1 MTVFSEWKSY
11 NMSCERQ
18 WMDRLMQML
27 HMRMVNKVK
36 YRTSVVEVAGR
47 QVWVVRLGL
56 YVLPVV
62 CVMSHRGSQAVASTC
77 CEPRERA
84 LFRCAR

>member
-36 YRTSVVEVAGR
+36 YRTSVVEVVAGR
-47 QVWVVRLGL
+47 SGLLGWG
-56 YVLPVV
+56 
-62 CVMSHRGSQAVASTC
+62 CMC
-77 CEPRERA
+77 CL
-84 LFRCAR
+84 LFV

>member
-1 MTVFSEWKSY
+1 
-11 NMSCERQ
+11 MSCERQ

-62 CVMSHRGSQAVASTC
+62 CVMSHRGSQAEVSTC